1 MKIQVIKRKFRKMN
15 SKNIGQEITRKNNLE
30 KMSIDECN
38 MLISSDISYPEIM
51 QEKSS
56 VNKMILVLIFLMVR
70 WYNVLS
76 EYLFSHQLKI

>member
-1 MKIQVIKRKFRKMN
+1 MIFEKELLKLKMKIQVIKRKFRKMN

-70 WYNVLS
+70 
-76 EYLFSHQLKI
+76 

>member
-1 MKIQVIKRKFRKMN
+1 MN
-15 SKNIGQEITRKNNLE
+15 LKNKGQEITSQNNWKE
-30 KMSIDECN
+30 MIDDKCN

-70 WYNVLS
+70 
-76 EYLFSHQLKI
+76 

>member
-70 WYNVLS
+70 
-76 EYLFSHQLKI
+76 

>member
-15 SKNIGQEITRKNNLE
+15 SKNIGQEITSKNNWK

-38 MLISSDISYPEIM
+38 MLISSDLSYPEIM
-51 QEKSS
+51 VEKSP

-70 WYNVLS
+70 
-76 EYLFSHQLKI
+76 

>member
-1 MKIQVIKRKFRKMN
+1 LIFEKELLKLKMKIQVIKRKFRKMN

-70 WYNVLS
+70 
-76 EYLFSHQLKI
+76 

>member
-15 SKNIGQEITRKNNLE
+15 SKNIGQEITRKYNLE

-70 WYNVLS
+70 
-76 EYLFSHQLKI
+76 